1 MDALTFIPLLGG
13 FASSYFSGDNMKKDY
28 TRDFPPSWV
37 FGPVWTVLYL
47 MMGYASNIVF
57 RRTGKV
63 PIIFWIQ
70 LALNLLW
77 SPVYFKQKN
86 IKLAKTIIY
95 ALIGAVL
102 LTMYEFRKIDSFAA
116 NLLVP
121 YLAWLV
127 YASQLF

>member
-1 MDALTFIPLLGG
+1 MTLLTFLPLLGG
-13 FASSYFSGDNMKKDY
+13 FASSYFSGDGMKTY

-47 MMGYASNIVF
+47 MMGYASQIVF
-57 RRTGKV
+57 KRTGKV

-70 LALNLLW
+70 LALNLIW
-77 SPVYFKQKN
+77 SPVYFKQRN
-86 IKLAKTIIY
+86 VKLAKTIIY
-95 ALIGAVL
+95 SLIVSVFI
-102 LTMYEFRKIDSFAA
+102 TYIEFRKIDTFAA

-121 YLAWLV
+121 YLAWII